1 MKKYFLKSSSLVKTS
16 FSNIIIIEITKKMS
30 KKIKF
35 KTDLVF
41 FGRMNFIISFLKYKI
56 ITRLVITSI
65 PIIKD

>member
-1 MKKYFLKSSSLVKTS
+1 MKKYFLKSNSLVKTS
-16 FSNIIIIEITKKMS
+16 LPNIIIIEITKKMS

-41 FGRMNFIISFLKYKI
+41 FGRMIFIISFLKYKI
-56 ITRLVITSI
+56 ITRLVIRSI

>member
-16 FSNIIIIEITKKMS
+16 FSNIIIIEMIKKMS

-35 KTDLVF
+35 KVDLVF
-41 FGRMNFIISFLKYKI
+41 LGRMIFIISFLKYKI
-56 ITRLVITSI
+56 ITRLVIRSI